1 MSRCAALLARPVEEG
16 WFQGA
21 TTRLTDSGLDGFSA
35 RPFDSSR
42 DRIVR
47 DAATDRDAVRGIL
60 AEAGRIRCS
69 SIMPDNN
76 SRASGPLPCSP
87 QPHFA
92 PAWPFSTL
100 PSGLRLR
107 VGVCLEAITELEGHR
122 REPALHRG
130 VVVGVA
136 VTAGDPVRRNSRR
149 EQGRR
154 ARLLARLRGGC
165 GESRAARLCGI
176 CSAADATSGVATVAC
191 GLRLCAHHLSGGT
204 AAPVECSSFR
214 DRNGGLT

>member
-1 MSRCAALLARPVEEG
+1 M
-16 WFQGA
+16 
-21 TTRLTDSGLDGFSA
+21 
-35 RPFDSSR
+35 
-42 DRIVR
+42 
-47 DAATDRDAVRGIL
+47 
-60 AEAGRIRCS
+60 
-69 SIMPDNN
+69 
-76 SRASGPLPCSP
+76 LPP

-122 REPALHRG
+122 RESALHRG

-154 ARLLARLRGGC
+154 ARLA
-165 GESRAARLCGI
+165 EFAARPMRRRAWRLSLAACAFARTTPAAERQLLLSVLH
-176 CSAADATSGVATVAC
+176 SAIVA
-191 GLRLCAHHLSGGT
+191 GG
-204 AAPVECSSFR
+204 
-214 DRNGGLT
+214 